1 MPEIVSPQS
10 TATNPPFT
18 DIMLSVQF
26 YDPKEVAKK
35 ETGEK
40 IAQRIYVEQTQSSD
54 NLNFFTARAAKWIQ
68 VLKWATGTQD
78 MTEFLDFFNVSDGN
92 KAYVKIDMTPIM
104 VGPQFVLTLVDSMAK
119 NQEYPCVTAIDQSSI
134 KEKEAR
140 KRDAL
145 YRMQEVENINQVQQ
159 QTGVMVEQPDA
170 YVPDD
175 KISADVYFELQDR
188 LPKEM
193 FLETRL
199 QDVLDYNDY
208 ERVLKPKVL
217 YDLVVHNMGIT
228 KIDRKPDGSTC
239 IRKPIAQNVF
249 YNYFVGDT
257 GKYELAYIGEVYS
270 LKVKDLRGQYGK
282 SPERPDGL
290 TEKEIYDLARMSS
303 TRNTGLGFNFLWKL
317 EYQFYN
323 YNCPWDDY
331 SVYVIDF
338 EIKIGSADYYV
349 GKPDSY
355 GRENIAPK
363 QSIPKPVNEN
373 ARIYKKDKNRWY
385 RGVYAPYARKMIYWG
400 LPDMVILPYL
410 NVEDAL
416 SSYSINIPFN
426 NGQYLPSLF
435 ERGMEPLREYALLKL
450 KRKQLIAKLRPS
462 GIRID
467 VHSARNIDLG
477 TGASIPWEEVVRIFD
492 QTGNE
497 VWSSRG
503 IDPLRQEAPAI
514 GAGPQDDTLNRIV
527 AITNTMQG
535 ILSELR
541 ELFGVPRFRDGSD
554 VGDRTAAKLAEGQS
568 ESSFNVTDFIPNAH
582 NQLMEETLYKCALI
596 EWQDAVK
603 QGDKEMINGR
613 YRISIEMKLTAYE
626 KQQLEN
632 LITVGMQEQL
642 LTFKD
647 AFMIRQ
653 IKNYKLATW
662 YLDAMAEKNKKE
674 QAKAQ
679 QDSIVANAQAQQAS
693 LKQKADA
700 DAQLEMVKQ
709 QAEAQREETVSKTK
723 RTEILLQGVLQMINT
738 SLSSG
743 QPIPAEYKPIV
754 NQALQNVGLPL
765 MVENS
770 QMQQA
775 LIAQAQAQANPQLQ
789 QPETP
794 QQQEMQPP
802 DQQQEMESEEQQ
814 QPLPPQ

>member
-1 MPEIVSPQS
+1 MPADTVASRPQS
-10 TATNPPFT
+10 SPTNPPFT

-26 YDPKEVAKK
+26 YDPKEIAKK

-119 NQEYPCVTAIDQSSI
+119 NEEYPCVTAIDQASV

-140 KRDAL
+140 KQDAL
-145 YRMQEVENINQVQQ
+145 FRMQEVDRIKQIQDE
-159 QTGVMVEQPDA
+159 TGIMVEPPDA

-175 KISADVYFELQDR
+175 KIAADVYFELQDR
-188 LPKEM
+188 LPKEIY
-193 FLETRL
+193 LERKL
-199 QDVLDYNDY
+199 QDILDANDY
-208 ERVLKPKVL
+208 AGVLKPRLL
-217 YDLVVHNMGIT
+217 YDLVVHNMAVT
-228 KIDRKPDGSTC
+228 KIDRKPDGHLC
-239 IRKPIAQNVF
+239 VRKPVAQNVF
-249 YNYFVGDT
+249 YNYFIGDT
-257 GKYELAYIGEVYS
+257 GKYQLAYIGEVYS
-270 LKVKDLRGQYGK
+270 LKVRDMRALYGR

-290 TEKEIYDLARMSS
+290 TEQEIYDLARMSS

-331 SVYVIDF
+331 SIYVIDF
-338 EIKIGSADYYV
+338 EIKIGASDYYV

-373 ARIYKKDKNRWY
+373 AKIYRKDKNRWY

-400 LPDMVILPYL
+400 LPDVVILPYL
-410 NVEDAL
+410 NIEESL

-426 NGQYLPSLF
+426 NGQYMPSLF
-435 ERGMEPLREYALLKL
+435 ERGMEPLREYALIKL

-477 TGASIPWEEVVRIFD
+477 NGNVIPWEEVVRIFD

-497 VWSSRG
+497 IWSSRG
-503 IDPLRQEAPAI
+503 VDPLRQESPAI
-514 GAGPQDDTLNRIV
+514 SATPPDDTLQKIIQLTETAAGV
-527 AITNTMQG
+527 LG
-535 ILSELR
+535 ELR

-568 ESSFNVTDFIPNAH
+568 ESSFNVTDFIPSAH
-582 NQLMEETLYKCALI
+582 NELMKETMHKCVLI
-596 EWQDAVK
+596 EWQNAVK
-603 QGDKEMINGR
+603 AGDQEMINGQ
-613 YRISIEMKLTAYE
+613 YRTSVEMKLSAYE
-626 KQQLEN
+626 KQEIER
-632 LITVGMQEQL
+632 LISIGMQEQL
-642 LTFKD
+642 LSFKD

-653 IKNYKLATW
+653 IKNFKLANW
-662 YLDAMAEKNKKE
+662 YLDAITEKNKRE
-674 QAKAQ
+674 QAAMQQQSIQSNAEAQ
-679 QDSIVANAQAQQAS
+679 NAS
-693 LKQKADA
+693 LKQKAEL
-700 DAQLEMVKQ
+700 DAQLEITKQ
-709 QAEAQREETVSKTK
+709 RAEAEREEAVSKNK
-723 RTEILLQGVLQMINT
+723 KSEILLQGVMQMINT
-738 SLSSG
+738 SMTAG
-743 QPIPAEYKPIV
+743 QPIPTEYKPLI
-754 NQALQNVGLPL
+754 NQALQNVGLPIIA
-765 MVENS
+765 ENMEMQQQMMAVAQGQTQPQPQQPQE
-770 QMQQA
+770 QMQEA
-775 LIAQAQAQANPQLQ
+775 
-789 QPETP
+789 PE
-794 QQQEMQPP
+794 QEM
-802 DQQQEMESEEQQ
+802 SEEEIQ
-814 QPLPPQ
+814 